1 MGRYTPSD
9 EKSASGNW
17 FKMTAL
23 DDGPVKV
30 SMFGDDG
37 TGFAELTGYE
47 CWKPDGKPAR
57 ATSLAE
63 LLSLKPAAGWRVEK
77 GKEAQ
82 PKFFLA
88 RCGYNHKA
96 KKFMTFM
103 FAQKTIRQ
111 QLETMVENGEDF
123 GDLRGY
129 DIILSRVCEGSGDT
143 KKVTYSV
150 QGVQRKKPLPPEVLA
165 EWKRIESECLGL
177 PAIFNDGD
185 PLALFGDD
193 NVPPF

>member
-9 EKSASGNW
+9 EKSAGGNW

-30 SMFGDDG
+30 TMFGDEG

-47 CWKPDGKPAR
+47 CWKKDGKPMR
-57 ATSLAE
+57 APTKAE
-63 LLSLKPAAGWRVEK
+63 LLERKPAEGWRVER
-77 GKEAQ
+77 GKEDE
-82 PKFFLA
+82 PKFFIA
-88 RCGYNHKA
+88 RCGYNHTA
-96 KKFMTFM
+96 KKFQCFM

-123 GDLRGY
+123 GDLREY
-129 DIILSRVCEGSGDT
+129 DIILSRKSEGTGDT

-150 QGVQRKKPLPPEVLA
+150 QGVQRKKPISPEVLA
-165 EWKRIESECLGL
+165 EWARINEECMGL
-177 PAIFNDGD
+177 AAIFNDGD
-185 PLALFGDD
+185 PLALFGEEKI
-193 NVPPF
+193 PF